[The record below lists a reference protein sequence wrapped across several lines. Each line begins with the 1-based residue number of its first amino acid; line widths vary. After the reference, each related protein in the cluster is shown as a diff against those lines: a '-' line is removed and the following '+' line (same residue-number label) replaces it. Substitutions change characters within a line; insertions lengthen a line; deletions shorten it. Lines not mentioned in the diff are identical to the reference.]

1 MSDRLNAILFEEG
14 EDHNRYFNAVAPP
27 IIQSS
32 NFLFDSV
39 SDFKKAMSS
48 EHTSHI
54 YGRGSNPTVDILN
67 KKMAALEKTEAAIM
81 VGSGASAMSL
91 AVMSQIKSGD
101 HVICV
106 RSPYSWTSALL
117 NNYLPRFGITCTYVD
132 GDDLEEIKNAIQENT
147 SVLILESPNSLTFAI
162 QDIRAC
168 AQIAKKHGL
177 ISIID
182 NSYATPIFQQPASMG
197 IDIVIHSVSK
207 YINGHSDVVS
217 GVICS
222 SDKIIQQ
229 IFYNEYM
236 TLGPAVSPS
245 DAALIIRGMRT
256 LPIRMKRI
264 QETAQEV
271 VSFMK
276 ADARFSSVLYPFD
289 PDFPQYDLARSQMS
303 GCGGLITATIDADSI
318 EQMNAFADALGRFKL
333 AVSWG
338 GPESLILPISALYG
352 QQGRPDPD
360 ISWRVARFSV
370 GLEDGDWLIEDLEQG
385 LDAAGIKLD

>member
-1 MSDRLNAILFEEG
+1 MSDRLNSILFEEG
-14 EDHNRYFNAVAPP
+14 EDHKRYFNAVAPP

-48 EHTSHI
+48 EDTSHI
-54 YGRGSNPTVDILN
+54 YGRGNNPTVEMLS
-67 KKMAALEKTEAAIM
+67 KKMAALEKTDAAIM

-91 AVMSQIKSGD
+91 AVMSQVKSGD

-117 NNYLPRFGITCTYVD
+117 DNYLPRFGITCTYVN
-132 GDDLEEIKNAIQENT
+132 GDDLVEIENAVHANST
-147 SVLILESPNSLTFAI
+147 VLVLESPNSLTFAI

-168 AQIAKKHGL
+168 AHIARKHGL
-177 ISIID
+177 TSIID
-182 NSYATPIFQQPASMG
+182 NSYATPIFQQPAAMG

-217 GVICS
+217 GAICS
-222 SDKIIQQ
+222 SEKIIRQ

-264 QETAQEV
+264 QETARQIIA
-271 VSFMK
+271 FMK
-276 ADARFSSVLYPFD
+276 GDSRFSSVLYPFD
-289 PDFPQYDLARSQMS
+289 PDFPQYDLARSQMT
-303 GCGGLITATIDADSI
+303 GCGGLITATINGENI
-318 EQMNAFADALGRFKL
+318 EQMNSFADALKHFKL

-370 GLEDGDWLIEDLEQG
+370 GLEDGDWLIDDLGQAF
-385 LDAAGIKLD
+385 DAAGIAV